1 MMVKRF
7 LILFTFGLFIASITN
22 LQAASPQQ
30 SGSLAKIVKKK
41 AKADT
46 SAKSQKG
53 SLKSIT
59 EKNLQTKKQ
68 PSLQQ
73 SIKPK
78 ILAEK
83 SKTLEIP
90 KTEPEESSNL
100 LYIIIGALALVVIVL
115 IMRKGGKEATSTSDQ
130 SDAAVD
136 TQTIIEDTESEHEVD
151 TNDDKEDERSHD
163 NNHDSSADIELDNST
178 EQELNSNKPSS
189 AKVEGSSDVNISIDG
204 NKTVQRLD
212 SIILDNLIDDLST
225 AEEFWIVE
233 VPEIKQFV
241 QSGVFSEKECT
252 LEHWEDGE
260 QCSLEKEITQT
271 DEAYDYLR
279 MFLVSIG
286 FDEELFAKEKQKNRE
301 KQRDEEKQKKKE
313 FSNILDNENELLLFS
328 YALVNENSPLYTAN
342 RFGVDQ
348 SHRTTLKEL
357 YNKGWTIIDIDK
369 TGQSAQL
376 EDFNF
381 IVRVSK

>member
-1 MMVKRF
+1 MIKRF
-7 LILFTFGLFIASITN
+7 LILFVFSLFISSISN
-22 LQAASPQQ
+22 LYAIPQQ

-41 AKADT
+41 AKTDT

-53 SLKSIT
+53 SLKFIT

-68 PSLQQ
+68 PSSQQ

-136 TQTIIEDTESEHEVD
+136 TQTIIEVTESEHEVD
-151 TNDDKEDERSHD
+151 SNDDKEDERSHD
-163 NNHDSSADIELDNST
+163 NNHDSSADVELDNST

-204 NKTVQRLD
+204 NKTVQRLN
-212 SIILDNLIDDLST
+212 SIILDDLIDDLST
-225 AEEFWIVE
+225 SEEFWIVE
-233 VPEIKQFV
+233 VPKIKQFV

-301 KQRDEEKQKKKE
+301 KQKDEEKQKKKE
-313 FSNILDNENELLLFS
+313 FSNFLDNEN
-328 YALVNENSPLYTAN
+328 
-342 RFGVDQ
+342 
-348 SHRTTLKEL
+348 
-357 YNKGWTIIDIDK
+357 NKRNDDCRC
-369 TGQSAQL
+369 S
-376 EDFNF
+376 
-381 IVRVSK
+381 